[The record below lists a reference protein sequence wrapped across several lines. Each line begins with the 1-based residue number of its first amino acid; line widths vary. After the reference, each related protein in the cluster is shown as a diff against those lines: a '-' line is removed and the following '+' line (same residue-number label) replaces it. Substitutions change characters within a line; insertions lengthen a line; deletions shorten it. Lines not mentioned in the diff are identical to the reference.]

1 MGAREESFATVGEG
15 GFARMAME
23 AGRGLLI

>member
-1 MGAREESFATVGEG
+1 MGNIEESFATVGEG

-23 AGRGLLI
+23 VGRASLI